1 MNTHDF
7 TATLQF
13 GEISAVDDSGHRVR
27 LRLPALENLETAW
40 LPMLTLAAGGNQFYC
55 LPDVGAQAV
64 CVLDANGANGVCL
77 GMLYNATDSTPASN
91 HNLHVLQYSNGTRIE
106 HDRSS
111 GNILIQTQGTV
122 TIDAP
127 KVIITGNALVQ
138 GTLTYQGGMVG
149 SGGNGVSAQINGAIH
164 ATGDITSG
172 GISLPN
178 HTHTGDSGG
187 ETSVAK

>member
-1 MNTHDF
+1 MNHDF
-7 TATLQF
+7 SATFQW
-13 GEISAVDDSGHRVR
+13 GIVSAVDASKHQLRVK
-27 LRLPALENLETAW
+27 LPALEYMETDW
-40 LPMLTLAAGGNQFYC
+40 LPMLTLAAGGNQFYS
-55 LPDVGAQAV
+55 LPDVGELVACLLDTHGESGAV
-64 CVLDANGANGVCL
+64 LGAV
-77 GMLYNATDSTPASN
+77 YNAADLTPAN
-91 HNLHVLQYSNGTRIE
+91 NQDLHVLQYKNGTRIE

-111 GNILIQTQGTV
+111 GNILIQTSGTV

-127 KVIITGNALVQ
+127 NVIITGNATVQ

-149 SGGNGVSAQINGAIH
+149 SGGSGASAQINGAIH

-187 ETSVAK
+187 NTSLPK